1 MSAFNKKESGIWTS
15 LDLKKTRIKLAYW
28 IVFAVMALLTAI
40 CLFPILWIFLS
51 AFKDMKEFT
60 SVPPTI
66 IPKTFHP
73 EKIVEV
79 WKSMNFGKFYL
90 NTLTVALGSLIVCI
104 LSNGLAGYVLSRLKP
119 KGYSFFF
126 RLIVWTMLMP
136 TSVSMI
142 PLYMT
147 FIDFPIF
154 HFNLTDTYIPMWMMA
169 GAAPFYIMVFKSFF
183 DSIPLSYIEA
193 ARIDGCSTMGIF
205 MKIIIPLSKPVLV
218 VIAMFTLNGAWG
230 DFFWP
235 YLVLKNPNLMT
246 VSVQIFNMKNGSWST
261 NVYMIALM
269 FVILPPALFF
279 VFAQKHIMTGFTM
292 SGVKG

>member
-1 MSAFNKKESGIWTS
+1 MSAFSKKESGIWTS
-15 LDLKKTRIKLAYW
+15 LDLKKPRIKLAYW
-28 IVFAVMALLTAI
+28 IVFAVMVFFTAV
-40 CLFPILWIFLS
+40 CLFPIIWIFLS

-79 WKSMNFGKFYL
+79 WNSMNFGKYYL
-90 NTLTVALGSLIVCI
+90 NTLMVALGSLIVCI

-119 KGYSFFF
+119 KGYSVFF

-136 TSVSMI
+136 TSVSMV

-154 HFNLTDTYIPMWMMA
+154 HFNLTDTYVPMWMMA

-205 MKIIIPLSKPVLV
+205 MRIIIPLSKPVLV

-235 YLVLKNPNLMT
+235 YLVLKNPDLMT
-246 VSVQIFNMKNGSWST
+246 VSVQIFNMKNGSWPT